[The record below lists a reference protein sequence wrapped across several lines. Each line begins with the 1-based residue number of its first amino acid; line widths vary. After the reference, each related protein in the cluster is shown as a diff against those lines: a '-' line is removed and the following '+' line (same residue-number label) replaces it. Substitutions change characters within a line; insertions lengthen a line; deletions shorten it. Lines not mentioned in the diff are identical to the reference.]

1 MRKAMLLLAVFGLV
15 GMLWAAD
22 PFVGTWKL
30 NVAKSRF
37 DPPSSALKS
46 DLVKIAAQINGLKY
60 TFDRVDLEGK
70 AIHIEYAAKFDG
82 KDYPVTITGDRS
94 VNTTSLRRIDANTIK
109 SVNKINGKETERN
122 RVVIAKDGKSS
133 TVTTKVKNEKG
144 QEFTTITIYEK
155 Q

>member
-1 MRKAMLLLAVFGLV
+1 MRKGMLLLAVFGMV
-15 GMLWAAD
+15 GLLWAAD

-30 NVAKSRF
+30 NVAKSKF

-46 DLVKIAAQINGLKY
+46 DLVKIAAQVNGLKY

-82 KDYPVTITGDRS
+82 KDYPVTITGDKS
-94 VNTTSLRRIDANTIK
+94 VSTTSLRRIDANTIE

-122 RVVIAKDGKSS
+122 RVVIVKDGKSS

>member
-94 VNTTSLRRIDANTIK
+94 VNTTSLRRIDANTIE